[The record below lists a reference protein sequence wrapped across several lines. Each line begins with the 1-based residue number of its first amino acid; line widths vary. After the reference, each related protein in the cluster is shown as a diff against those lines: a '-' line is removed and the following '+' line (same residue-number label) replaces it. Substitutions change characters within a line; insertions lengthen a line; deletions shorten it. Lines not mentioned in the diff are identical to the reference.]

1 MIASDINWENR
12 AFFMIWHFD
21 RLPSI
26 GAILWA
32 PSLIVNG
39 ML

>member
-1 MIASDINWENR
+1 
-12 AFFMIWHFD
+12 MIWHFD